1 GIEGLSAERGLEL
14 FDTAMGLD
22 DPALVPIQLDL
33 PTLRR
38 AADNLPEIFR
48 VLSQGSTPG
57 RKRRETVGQ
66 TGPALA
72 ERLAGVDAATR
83 SALVL
88 DVVRA
93 EAAAVLGHAGP
104 DAIHPERAFQE
115 LGFDSLSAV
124 EFRNQLNVATGL
136 RLSPTLIFDYPSP
149 EVLTAH
155 LLTELAPD
163 ETGPEQTDEDEQVR
177 RILQTIPINRLRDAG
192 LIRSLL
198 ELGGVQAPAGADSA
212 DDAGGSIDEL
222 DAESLIS
229 MALDEFELDGPTAE
243 AGS

>member
-1 GIEGLSAERGLEL
+1 L

-38 AADNLPEIFR
+38 TADNLPEIFR
-48 VLSQGSTPG
+48 VLSQGSATG
-57 RKRRETVGQ
+57 RKRREAVSKA
-66 TGPALA
+66 GPALS
-72 ERLAGVDAATR
+72 ERLAGLDADGR

-88 DVVRA
+88 EVVRA
-93 EAAAVLGHAGP
+93 EAAGVLGHAGP
-104 DAIHPERAFQE
+104 EAIHPERAFQE

-124 EFRNQLNVATGL
+124 EFRNQLNVVSGL
-136 RLSPTLIFDYPSP
+136 RLPPTLIFDYPSP
-149 EVLTAH
+149 DVLTAH

-163 ETGPEQTDEDEQVR
+163 AAGPDQVDEDEQVR

-192 LIRSLL
+192 LMRSLL
-198 ELGGVQAPAGADSA
+198 ELGGVQAPAGAD
-212 DDAGGSIDEL
+212 DDGEDAGGSIDEL

>member
-1 GIEGLSAERGLEL
+1 

-33 PTLRR
+33 PTLRQ
-38 AADNLPEIFR
+38 AADNLPELFR
-48 VLSQGSTPG
+48 VLSQGSTG
-57 RKRRETVGQ
+57 RKRREAVSK

-72 ERLAGVDAATR
+72 ERLAGLDADAR

-88 DVVRA
+88 EVVRA
-93 EAAAVLGHAGP
+93 EAAAVLGHSGP

-136 RLSPTLIFDYPSP
+136 RLPPTLIFDYPSP
-149 EVLTAH
+149 EVVAAH

-163 ETGPEQTDEDEQVR
+163 TEDGPEQSDEDEQVR
-177 RILQTIPINRLRDAG
+177 RILRTIPLSRLRDAG
-192 LIRSLL
+192 LMRSLL
-198 ELGGVQAPAGADSA
+198 ELGGVQTLDRTGDG